1 MADAKLSR
9 RKIAAYFA
17 DEAIAGRDVIKPLAA
32 YLVESGR
39 TREATLVAREIES
52 ALADRGLVVADVQ
65 SSHALSEESKKEI
78 SSYLLK
84 SIKSAER
91 VVLREGV
98 DEDLLGGVRI
108 AAAGYELDATL
119 KTRLNQLKASKI

>member
-17 DEAIAGRDVIKPLAA
+17 NEAIAGRDVIKPLAA
-32 YLVESGR
+32 YLIESGR
-39 TREATLVAREIES
+39 TREAALVAREIES
-52 ALADRGLVVADVQ
+52 ALADRGIIVADVE
-65 SSHALSEESKKEI
+65 SSHVLNDDSKKEI

-84 SIKSAER
+84 NMKNAER
-91 VVLREGV
+91 VVLREEV
-98 DEDLLGGVRI
+98 DESLLGGVRI

-119 KTRLNQLKASKI
+119 RTRLNQLKASKI